1 MMIREGGPRGGRDG
15 AREVNARSRE
25 QFPPEKVEGTV
36 LRDLAYVLPAVLP
49 KLLQP
54 WTEVPQ
60 ASPQHGRLLIARS
73 PHGRVT
79 VARADAAVASVVEL
93 ADRRET
99 LPELARETGLR
110 SGDLEG
116 TLGGVAGLGAV
127 RFATGS

>member
-25 QFPPEKVEGTV
+25 QFPPEKDEGTV
-36 LRDLAYVLPAVLP
+36 LLDLAYDLPAVLP

-79 VARADAAVASVVEL
+79 VARADAAVARERQL
-93 ADRRET
+93 AVRPQKP
-99 LPELARETGLR
+99 PEMARET
-110 SGDLEG
+110 DLP
-116 TLGGVAGLGAV
+116 LH
-127 RFATGS
+127 